1 MPKPCTS
8 FCNKSE
14 KEISITSKE
23 SQDCQISRES
33 ETSLYKVEN
42 ENISLR
48 KAAKD
53 MNISYSFLQRRAS
66 LSSGAVDIE
75 SKNGRKPVFTNAE
88 EEKMAHYLS
97 EMAARGMGL
106 RTTEFLNFVGNIII
120 KEKRPNPFTDN
131 TPGYKWYRGFMERN
145 KHTVEKRTETP
156 LESSRAKVTPYVIDE
171 WFHKYRMFISD
182 NELLD
187 KPERIY
193 NADETGFTMGSKSG
207 KVIGPSKSVHAGPV
221 PHVSGGKSKE
231 RVTVMYCA
239 NAAGTVI
246 PPYFVFAKPKP
257 VSYDHLAG
265 TAKGSDAAYTDKGWM
280 DVPTFKKFIG
290 HLDKYGEKERPIV
303 LLIDSVGSHVNI
315 ECFSEA
321 KEHGIEIYR
330 LVKNATHIM
339 QPLDVGVYGPLKS
352 AWYKHL
358 RVHNGEHP
366 DDPVSKKTFARHL
379 HAAFMDFY
387 KPLTVQH
394 AFTSAG
400 ILFQR
405 SCIERPQSLPSNCI
419 HPMKPSRIPCLS
431 FKPERPAS
439 APNLE
444 ELLTSPSIHTLRTS
458 SAAHTRPW
466 RPFSVMPHT
475 TQSEAHLPNLRL
487 VNMLERTKS
496 ASVEIPISQPLKP
509 SRIPWPIV
517 KEERPASVPILDIV
531 STLNSTYTQ
540 RSSSAAHTRPWRPS
554 SVLSQ
559 HVQPESHLP
568 NPRLAKLLD
577 SGWKSAPILPSY
589 PVAGPECT
597 APVSPNKPKRPT
609 TAILYTCKDT
619 SSTISTNIS
628 NSRCSNQS
636 YIRVDSPC
644 RKPSCIPVPMCN
656 TRSKEVR
663 SEAHS
668 ASQPSSAR
676 RRISCQDEPTTLR
689 TGDKPQIQR
698 SRIPVAKFVSSL
710 LGKVIFCKP
719 KQVDSPP
726 ESARSTLKSERSR
739 IPILRRESRNASVQE
754 SISDFDSSQ
763 PVPSVE
769 AQEIDSELSTA
780 QNVTSDNNMN
790 QTIQIPVQKIES
802 LETLAERVVIANNL
816 MQNYEVS
823 TPKNVKSLE
832 SLTENAENVI
842 ITDSLMQNYDV
853 PTLRK
858 AKSLDCQIENIID
871 DNYLELNN
879 EVRRSFVS
887 LAEKVVH
894 ENSLRQNTEVQSLA
908 SLTQKIER
916 LKDIADELVVD
927 NNLKQE
933 TETTVAQETENLQ
946 STEEPHVVYQNVP
959 SLKEMTQTVVENIL
973 RQNTE
978 VTHQHNVESLKY
990 IRQSVPEDNKL
1001 RQTLDILS
1009 IKNVPSLNT
1018 LTQSIPDDKKLRQT
1032 PDIPSIKNVT
1042 RLNTLT
1048 QSVPV
1053 DNKLKQTPDI
1063 PSIKNVPSLNTL
1075 TQSVPNDKKL
1085 SQITE
1090 VPNMKH
1096 AEILEF
1102 LTHTV
1107 VDDEMIR
1114 TDTENHIPHEPDAL
1128 KSLAQRSLSA
1138 YCIRQNCDIQIPARP
1153 KSVGISKCHIS
1164 RSPEPKRQI
1173 SSAST
1178 GSSRP
1183 PTGMSGRSKMSS
1195 DDNGHTGQQSSNKI
1209 DDRSVRKSRSCS
1221 VNRPTLSRP
1230 PTRRAITSLDGIYI
1244 NDDYDD
1250 DDDDD
1255 NDNDGDDDND
1265 VDEEEEEEEDCY
1277 DDDTDNDNDENEPDD
1292 DAADSFR
1299 PEPETT
1305 DSEDDGI
1312 PADESCIR
1320 RVASLSK
1327 MSSTPTWTDFSF
1339 SSIEAPSHESSLIF
1353 PSGARSRPPTE
1364 ASTTSY
1370 KSNTTDNSSA
1380 KEKSRPPTAAFTTPY
1395 KSNTPDNSS
1404 AHERSRPPTAAST
1417 TSYKSNTTDN
1427 SNAQERSRPP
1437 TAASTKSYKSNNP
1450 ENSSVQESSRPPT
1463 AASTAPYKSNT
1474 TDSSSA
1480 QERSR
1485 PPTAASAMSSKINTQ
1500 DNKSAQ
1506 ERSRPPT
1513 AASATSSK
1521 INTQD
1526 NISAQE
1532 RSRPPTAASTM
1543 PAMFYASH
1551 SSSSEESSD
1560 EMVYRITPTPDEL
1573 CVNKVASLSEMSST
1587 PTWTEFSFS
1596 SIEPP
1601 SHESS
1606 FVFPSP
1612 ERSRPPT
1619 GDSRESS
1626 EENIDIM
1633 EKDACEKD
1641 DPKKDLVDLDLYF
1654 KNYKEKTKF
1663 PSLAELAERA
1673 VKKNELLAMSFE
1685 VPKISMVRIGS
1696 PDRKAVSPVTD
1707 YTDEMAFFTNVSVTD
1722 ENEPRLW
1729 SRALSLLKV
1738 CDSPDCDTP
1747 VSLSSSIS
1755 ESSRSTMSQHSDDI
1769 NEGGASVEDCLITSP
1784 TIDRNAKVKEPFMV
1798 KDEMKSNTKVL
1809 QLVTALHEN
1818 DNKDKKVAKMLHDLR
1833 HIQQLEKEING
1844 KRLREMFEDARLVAE
1859 ILNNQDKLANTIEK
1873 KKKLDETLL
1882 ELYQEK
1888 LEFDTEFDTIEKYL
1902 HCDKLAKTYHVK
1914 RNFQEC
1920 TIAYLEHQLC
1930 SKIEKRIMKY
1940 FGKIKEPKIKPRM
1953 TKNALRLQREK
1964 GLMVRRDRVNKIEED
1979 LKYGK
1984 QKRTRGLFF
1993 KPPEN
1998 KNYKPLPPGLEEKL
2012 KTLKKKKK
2020 CKNMSRSHPV
2030 PPRTTKLVHLRT
2042 NNKMDK
2048 ATNRNQKMST
2058 VSDGRKSRDKK
2069 TYSLMDKTKLNDK
2082 MAIPVE
2088 NKMKM
2093 QPNANHKNNKKEKNG
2108 LEAPSKKSQSS
2119 HKAKET
2125 ENGRIGKTE
2134 NKINRINQ
2142 NIHSR
2147 NATRV
2152 TDQSEVATSEIRQEA
2167 KQTENGHI
2175 GKTENK
2181 NNRTNQ
2187 NIHSGNATHIAD
2199 QSEVA
2204 TSEMRQEPKQIE
2216 NGHIDKT
2223 ENKNN
2228 TVIQNIHSGNAT
2240 RVADQSKAVTSEMRQ
2255 EPKQI
2260 ENGHIDK
2267 AENKNN
2273 RINQNIHSGNATH
2286 VADQSEVAALEMRQ
2300 EPKQIENG
2308 HIDKA
2313 ENKNNRVI
2321 QNIHSGN
2328 ATRVA
2333 DQSKAVTSEMRQ
2345 EPKQIENGQTGKTE
2359 NKNDRINQNIHSGNA
2374 TRVAD
2379 QSKAVTSEMRQEPK
2393 QIENG
2398 HIGKTDNKNN
2408 RINQNIHCG
2417 DATCVADQSE
2427 VATSEMRQEPK
2438 QTENGHICKAENK
2451 NNRIIQNIHSR
2462 NATRVANQSKAA
2474 TSEIRQ
2480 EVKQTEH
2487 GRIGK
2492 AGNKN
2497 NRINQNIRSRNA
2509 TRIADQSKAV
2519 TSEKRQEAKQTENG
2533 RIGKAVNK
2541 NKRIIQ
2547 NVHGKNATRVA
2558 NQSKVVM
2565 SEIRH
2570 EGAKKANSFPNKD
2583 IPRKPIQSRKA
2594 PSKFIEIKSASAGQ
2608 LQKRENVQKRT
2619 YVKDKR
2625 PLKAFTG
2632 IKNIIN
2638 VGLDTQEHVQVNTN
2652 GNDTAKINS
2661 STLNRQKMEPRKLR
2675 QQEVPK
2681 EVEHRNHNTKL
2692 PRIVS
2697 QQEKQEMAQSLSEL
2711 TMVGTKCK

>member
-1 MPKPCTS
+1 MPTK
-8 FCNKSE
+8 
-14 KEISITSKE
+14 
-23 SQDCQISRES
+23 
-33 ETSLYKVEN
+33 
-42 ENISLR
+42 
-48 KAAKD
+48 
-53 MNISYSFLQRRAS
+53 
-66 LSSGAVDIE
+66 
-75 SKNGRKPVFTNAE
+75 
-88 EEKMAHYLS
+88 
-97 EMAARGMGL
+97 
-106 RTTEFLNFVGNIII
+106 
-120 KEKRPNPFTDN
+120 
-131 TPGYKWYRGFMERN
+131 
-145 KHTVEKRTETP
+145 
-156 LESSRAKVTPYVIDE
+156 
-171 WFHKYRMFISD
+171 
-182 NELLD
+182 
-187 KPERIY
+187 
-193 NADETGFTMGSKSG
+193 
-207 KVIGPSKSVHAGPV
+207 
-221 PHVSGGKSKE
+221 
-231 RVTVMYCA
+231 
-239 NAAGTVI
+239 
-246 PPYFVFAKPKP
+246 
-257 VSYDHLAG
+257 
-265 TAKGSDAAYTDKGWM
+265 
-280 DVPTFKKFIG
+280 
-290 HLDKYGEKERPIV
+290 
-303 LLIDSVGSHVNI
+303 
-315 ECFSEA
+315 
-321 KEHGIEIYR
+321 
-330 LVKNATHIM
+330 
-339 QPLDVGVYGPLKS
+339 
-352 AWYKHL
+352 
-358 RVHNGEHP
+358 
-366 DDPVSKKTFARHL
+366 
-379 HAAFMDFY
+379 
-387 KPLTVQH
+387 
-394 AFTSAG
+394 
-400 ILFQR
+400 FQR

-444 ELLTSPSIHTLRTS
+444 EVLTSPSIHTLRTS

-554 SVLSQ
+554 SVMPQ
-559 HVQPESHLP
+559 HVQSKSHLP

-609 TAILYTCKDT
+609 TAILYTCEDT

-668 ASQPSSAR
+668 ASQPSSAT
-676 RRISCQDEPTTLR
+676 RRISCQAEPTTPR

-710 LGKVIFCKP
+710 LGKMIFCKP

-790 QTIQIPVQKIES
+790 QTIHIPVQKVES

-816 MQNYEVS
+816 MQHYEVS

-842 ITDSLMQNYDV
+842 ITDGLMQNYDV
-853 PTLRK
+853 PTLRNV
-858 AKSLDCQIENIID
+858 KSIECQIENIID

-916 LKDIADELVVD
+916 LKVIADEFVVD

-946 STEEPHVVYQNVP
+946 TTEEPHVVYQNVP
-959 SLKEMTQTVVENIL
+959 SLKEMTQAVVENIL
-973 RQNTE
+973 RQKTE

-1001 RQTLDILS
+1001 RQSLDILS

-1018 LTQSIPDDKKLRQT
+1018 LTESIPD
-1032 PDIPSIKNVT
+1032 
-1042 RLNTLT
+1042 
-1048 QSVPV
+1048 
-1053 DNKLKQTPDI
+1053 
-1063 PSIKNVPSLNTL
+1063 
-1075 TQSVPNDKKL
+1075 DKKL

-1096 AEILEF
+1096 TEILES

-1114 TDTENHIPHEPDAL
+1114 TDTENHIPHEPDTL

-1138 YCIRQNCDIQIPARP
+1138 YCIRQNCDIQRPARP
-1153 KSVGISKCHIS
+1153 KSVGISKCNVS
-1164 RSPEPKRQI
+1164 RSPESKRQI

-1183 PTGMSGRSKMSS
+1183 PTGISGRSKMSS
-1195 DDNGHTGQQSSNKI
+1195 DDNGHTGQQSSDKI
-1209 DDRSVRKSRSCS
+1209 DNRSVRKSRSCS
-1221 VNRPTLSRP
+1221 VNRPALSRP
-1230 PTRRAITSLDGIYI
+1230 PTRRAITSLDGINI
-1244 NDDYDD
+1244 YDD

-1255 NDNDGDDDND
+1255 DDDYDDNDDDNND
-1265 VDEEEEEEEDCY
+1265 DDDDDGDAEEEEEEEEEEDCD
-1277 DDDTDNDNDENEPDD
+1277 DDDTDNDNDENELDD

-1312 PADESCIR
+1312 PADESCTR

-1364 ASTTSY
+1364 ASTTS
-1370 KSNTTDNSSA
+1370 SEINTAGNSSAQERSRPPTEASTTSSKINTAGNSSA
-1380 KEKSRPPTAAFTTPY
+1380 K
-1395 KSNTPDNSS
+1395 
-1404 AHERSRPPTAAST
+1404 ERSRPPTAAST
-1417 TSYKSNTTDN
+1417 TSSKSNTTDN
-1427 SNAQERSRPP
+1427 SSTQERSRPP

-1450 ENSSVQESSRPPT
+1450 ENSSVQERSRPPT
-1463 AASTAPYKSNT
+1463 AVSTTPYKSNT
-1474 TDSSSA
+1474 TDNS
-1480 QERSR
+1480 
-1485 PPTAASAMSSKINTQ
+1485 
-1500 DNKSAQ
+1500 
-1506 ERSRPPT
+1506 
-1513 AASATSSK
+1513 
-1521 INTQD
+1521 
-1526 NISAQE
+1526 SAQE

-1573 CVNKVASLSEMSST
+1573 CVDKVASLSEMSST

-1673 VKKNELLAMSFE
+1673 VKKNELMAMSLE

-1707 YTDEMAFFTNVSVTD
+1707 YTDEMAFFTNVSD
-1722 ENEPRLW
+1722 KDDNEPRLW

-1755 ESSRSTMSQHSDDI
+1755 ESFRSTMSQHSDDI
-1769 NEGGASVEDCLITSP
+1769 DEGGPSVKDCLITGP
-1784 TIDRNAKVKEPFMV
+1784 TIDINAKVKRPFRL
-1798 KDEMKSNTKVL
+1798 KDQMKSNTKVL

-1833 HIQQLEKEING
+1833 HIQQLEKELNG

-1882 ELYQEK
+1882 ELYKEN
-1888 LEFDTEFDTIEKYL
+1888 LEFDTEFDIIEKYL
-1902 HCDKLAKTYHVK
+1902 LCDKLAKTYHVK

-1940 FGKIKEPKIKPRM
+1940 FGKIKEPRIKPRM

-1979 LKYGK
+1979 MKYGK

-2012 KTLKKKKK
+2012 KTLKKK

-2030 PPRTTKLVHLRT
+2030 PPRTTKLVRLRT
-2042 NNKMDK
+2042 NNKVDK
-2048 ATNRNQKMST
+2048 ATNRNQKMSN
-2058 VSDGRKSRDKK
+2058 VSDGRKNRDKK
-2069 TYSLMDKTKLNDK
+2069 TFSLMDKTKLNDK

-2088 NKMKM
+2088 NKTKI
-2093 QPNANHKNNKKEKNG
+2093 QPNANHKNNKKEQNG

-2119 HKAKET
+2119 HEAKET

-2134 NKINRINQ
+2134 NKNNRINQ

-2181 NNRTNQ
+2181 NNRINQNIHSGNTTRVADQSEVATSEIRQEAKQTENGHIGKTENKNNRINQ
-2187 NIHSGNATHIAD
+2187 NIHSGNATHVAD

-2228 TVIQNIHSGNAT
+2228 RVIQNIHSGNAT

-2345 EPKQIENGQTGKTE
+2345 ESKQIENGHTGKTE
-2359 NKNDRINQNIHSGNA
+2359 NKNNRINQNIHSGNA

-2379 QSKAVTSEMRQEPK
+2379 QSKAVTSEMRQESK

-2408 RINQNIHCG
+2408 RINQNIYSG

-2438 QTENGHICKAENK
+2438 QTENGHIGKAENK

-2462 NATRVANQSKAA
+2462 NATRAANQSKAV

-2480 EVKQTEH
+2480 EPKQTEN

-2519 TSEKRQEAKQTENG
+2519 TSEIRQEAKQTENG

-2558 NQSKVVM
+2558 NRSKVVM

-2638 VGLDTQEHVQVNTN
+2638 VGLDTQGHVQVDTN

-2681 EVEHRNHNTKL
+2681 EVEHGNHNTKL

-2711 TMVGTKCK
+2711 TMVGTKCKTKLTRVSRQKTKSSHTKTMSDQTYNKFVMK